1 MAPHQSS
8 LGGNTK
14 TVMIANVGPADYNT
28 SETLSTLRYADRAKR
43 IENKP
48 NVNEDP
54 EHAMIREYQEEI
66 ERLRAQVAAAGKA
79 EKEVVY
85 VEKVV
90 EKVVEVEKLVE
101 IGVSED
107 QLRELEA
114 KTKAERDA
122 LM

>member
-1 MAPHQSS
+1 MPQSS

-79 EKEVVY
+79 EREVVY

-90 EKVVEVEKLVE
+90 EKVVEV
-101 IGVSED
+101 GVSEE
-107 QLRELEA
+107 QLREMEA
-114 KTKAERDA
+114 KAKAERDA